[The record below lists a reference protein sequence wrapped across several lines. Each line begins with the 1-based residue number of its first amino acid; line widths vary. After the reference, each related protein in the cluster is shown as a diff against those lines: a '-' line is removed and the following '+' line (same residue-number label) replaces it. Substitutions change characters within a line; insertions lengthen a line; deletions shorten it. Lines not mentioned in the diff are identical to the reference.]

1 MIEAAVVTRLK
12 ATAAVTAL
20 VGDRIY
26 PHEARPHTP
35 RPYIVYYGQTTPE
48 HHLLGDPVGLSQCEL
63 TLEVHADGKTMYR
76 DGKAIVTA
84 IAGAL
89 FGFQGNV
96 VVSEGGSTV
105 ETIDIRTCVQESDAD
120 VLVPPIDGSERG
132 RYVQFLSYSIGFKAA
147 SQQGA

>member
-12 ATAAVTAL
+12 ATPGVTAL

-26 PHEARPHTP
+26 PHEARPHTL

-84 IAGAL
+84 IGAAL
-89 FGFQGNV
+89 FGYQGTVNV
-96 VVSEGGSTV
+96 TDGSTV
-105 ETIDIRTCVQESDAD
+105 TAVDIRTCIQDADAD

-132 RYVQFLSYSIGFKAA
+132 RYVQFLSYSIGFKTT